1 MCAFFSL
8 IKNIQDTL
16 GTFYVLGIVIELNIC
31 TISLITKPSYNIEW
45 TLGLAKSEPRG
56 YIIIHY
62 MIVYSLQQGERGRKE
77 KNRFE

>member
-8 IKNIQDTL
+8 IKIAEIHWALFMYWALLYNLI
-16 GTFYVLGIVIELNIC
+16 YVL
-31 TISLITKPSYNIEW
+31 SLTTKPSYNIKQ
-45 TLGLAKSEPRG
+45 TLGLAKFKPRG

-62 MIVYSLQQGERGRKE
+62 MIVYSLQQGEKGRKE